1 MSRKKII
8 IIAIIVLVLAGL
20 AIALLLTD
28 KSFFSPAP
36 TDQGANQNANT
47 AVPEVNKGAVP
58 IIPLVTLKP
67 AEQTAVNTARN
78 FAERYASFSTDSQ
91 FLNLEEVKL
100 MATANMRSAID
111 QLKKEMS
118 SSSSGQGFYG
128 VSSKAL
134 KTEITNLDEPA
145 GQAQIMVSLQRSE
158 RKDGASD
165 FVYYQ
170 DLDLS
175 LVKSGESW
183 LVDSANWQE

>member
-1 MSRKKII
+1 MNRKKII

-28 KSFFSPAP
+28 QSFFTPNQPEAK
-36 TDQGANQNANT
+36 TNQNVNT

-58 IIPLVTLKP
+58 IVSIVTLKP

-100 MATANMRSAID
+100 MATANMQLDIN
-111 QLKKEMS
+111 QLKAEMLTS
-118 SSSSGQGFYG
+118 ASGQTFYG

-134 KTEITNLDEPA
+134 KTEITNLDEGA
-145 GQAQIMVSLQRSE
+145 GTAQVTVSLQRSE
-158 RKDGASD
+158 RKDGAED

-170 DLDLS
+170 DLELS
-175 LVKSGESW
+175 LVKSDDSW
-183 LVDSANWQE
+183 LVDSAVWQE